1 MSKPKGTLNHGSI
14 QQQLTELPEGG
25 VAWFETTLEQRA
37 AHQRA
42 LAVPR
47 SRRAPEMKE
56 RTFATTV
63 FTAVSASKVGEIR
76 YLIRVERTV

>member
-1 MSKPKGTLNHGSI
+1 MSKPKGTLHRGSV
-14 QQQLTELPEGG
+14 QQQLAELPKGE

-47 SRRAPEMKE
+47 SRRARK
-56 RTFATTV
+56 
-63 FTAVSASKVGEIR
+63 
-76 YLIRVERTV
+76 

>member
-1 MSKPKGTLNHGSI
+1 MSKPKGTLHHGSI
-14 QQQLTELPEGG
+14 QHQLAELPKGE

-47 SRRAPEMKE
+47 SRRTDEMKK
-56 RTFATTV
+56 RPFATTV

-76 YLIRVERTV
+76 YLIRVERVL